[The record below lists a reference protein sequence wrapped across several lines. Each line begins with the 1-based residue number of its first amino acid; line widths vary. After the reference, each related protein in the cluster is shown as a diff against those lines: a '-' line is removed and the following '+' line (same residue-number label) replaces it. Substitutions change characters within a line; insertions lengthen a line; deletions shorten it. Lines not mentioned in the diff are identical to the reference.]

1 MHTQTHTDT
10 HTQTDRHTDT
20 DTHAHTVTHTH
31 THYIHSMALQCTRWK
46 QILRL
51 VQDNIVLNGFKPFG
65 MCWFQSLDIYSN
77 ICIALKTSHSKV
89 IVLYE
94 YFTQVVY
101 TNAHDQKMY

>member
-1 MHTQTHTDT
+1 
-10 HTQTDRHTDT
+10 
-20 DTHAHTVTHTH
+20 
-31 THYIHSMALQCTRWK
+31 
-46 QILRL
+46 
-51 VQDNIVLNGFKPFG
+51 

-77 ICIALKTSHSKV
+77 ICIALKTSV